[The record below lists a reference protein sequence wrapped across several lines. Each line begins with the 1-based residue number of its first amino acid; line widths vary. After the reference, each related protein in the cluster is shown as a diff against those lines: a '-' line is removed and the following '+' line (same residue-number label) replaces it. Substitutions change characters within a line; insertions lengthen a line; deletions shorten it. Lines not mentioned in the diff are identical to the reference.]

1 MAILCAYHTNGVPIH
16 IGSRKIQPKMLNTN
30 VLLFRSI
37 DLMFTKNI
45 NQELYEQQATK
56 TDLVTRHFQHIHRNK
71 KKMISLYA
79 SLNVTA
85 KAALKNSF
93 RRNLQRNP

>member
-1 MAILCAYHTNGVPIH
+1 MGFQIY
-16 IGSRKIQPKMLNTN
+16 IGSRKIQPKMLNTK

-56 TDLVTRHFQHIHRNK
+56 TDLVTRHFNHIHRNK
-71 KKMISLYA
+71 KKFDIAFLNA
-79 SLNVTA
+79 SINVIA

-93 RRNLQRNP
+93 PMNLQRNP